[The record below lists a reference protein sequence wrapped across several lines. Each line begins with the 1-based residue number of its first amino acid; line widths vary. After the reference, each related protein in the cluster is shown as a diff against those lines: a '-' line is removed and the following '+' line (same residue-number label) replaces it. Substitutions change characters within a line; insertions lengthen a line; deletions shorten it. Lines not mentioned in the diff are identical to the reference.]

1 MTIPQPFQIPA
12 SLPILP
18 PVDEDLKSQ
27 IHTHSSS
34 ISTNSPIPY
43 NRLALL
49 GGASLLLA
57 VTKILFNYTDNHTD
71 FLEPAKISELRCFYV
86 STRNVS
92 SWGRAYEFDENVI
105 IAQHLL
111 PLKEESQDR
120 FAAATFEAY
129 LGAVVLRDSQETVT
143 TFIAE
148 LIAPSLAKMKAKGTT
163 PVDTFAVQKLNEK
176 LKSMGLSTPEWLS
189 KEEGETVDDRFEVK
203 CIINGKF
210 VAKANAR
217 SIVEGKRKA
226 ATLAMHKPERFFTG
240 LKDIK

>member
-12 SLPILP
+12 SLPLLP

-49 GGASLLLA
+49 GGASLLVA
-57 VTKILFNYTDNHTD
+57 VTKILFNHTD
-71 FLEPAKISELRCFYV
+71 FLEPGKISELRSFYV
-86 STRNVS
+86 SNRNVS
-92 SWGRAYEFDENVI
+92 SWGRAYEFDENII

-111 PLKEESQDR
+111 PLKEETRDK

-143 TFIAE
+143 TFIEE
-148 LIAPSLAKMKAKGTT
+148 LIAPSLAKMKARGTT
-163 PVDTFAVQKLNEK
+163 PVDTFALQKLNEK
-176 LKSMGLSTPEWLS
+176 LNRMGLSPPEWLS
-189 KEEGETVDDRFEVK
+189 KEEGENVDDRFEVK

>member
-1 MTIPQPFQIPA
+1 MTIPQPFQIPS

-49 GGASLLLA
+49 GGASLLAA
-57 VTKILFNYTDNHTD
+57 VTKILFNHPD
-71 FLEPAKISELRCFYV
+71 FLEPRRISELRSFYV
-86 STRNVS
+86 STLNVS
-92 SWGRAYEFDENVI
+92 SWGCAYEFDENVI
-105 IAQHLL
+105 VAQHLL
-111 PLKEESQDR
+111 PLQEESR
-120 FAAATFEAY
+120 NKFAAATFEAY

-143 TFIAE
+143 KFIEE
-148 LIAPSLAKMKAKGTT
+148 LIAPSLAKMKARTT
-163 PVDTFAVQKLNEK
+163 VDTFAVQKLNEK
-176 LKSMGLSTPEWLS
+176 LKSMGLSPPDWLS
-189 KEEGETVDDRFEVK
+189 KEEGENIEERFEVR
-203 CIINGKF
+203 CIISGKF

-217 SIVEGKRKA
+217 SILEGRRKA